1 MTYAANIQITANTA
15 WTTWHTASHHATEAT
30 EAAIAWYRETFF
42 SPEASARYE
51 EIGKI
56 LGFVMACTV
65 ACGMT
70 ARIIVQHWI
79 DGQVAAA
86 MVEDTTEGQP
96 QEATTENPDQWLI
109 DLADEAAAPTVVE
122 FLEALTTPVLRREC
136 SERGITWKNARGQ
149 NRHLTKAQMVAAI
162 AAQYPQGPDGQLWP
176 HAA

>member
-15 WTTWHTASHHATEAT
+15 WTTWYTASTHATEAT
-30 EAAIAWYRETFF
+30 EAAIAWYLQTFF

-56 LGFVMACTV
+56 LGFAMVCTV
-65 ACGMT
+65 ALGQT
-70 ARIIVQHWI
+70 ARILVQHWI
-79 DGQVAAA
+79 DGQQLPAAIE
-86 MVEDTTEGQP
+86 EDTTEGQP
-96 QEATTENPDQWLI
+96 QEATENPDQWLI
-109 DLADEAAAPTVVE
+109 ELADEAAAPTVVE

-136 SERGITWKNARGQ
+136 AERGITWKNARGQ

>member
-15 WTTWHTASHHATEAT
+15 WTTWHTASTHATEAT
-30 EAAIAWYRETFF
+30 ETAIAWYLQMFF

-56 LGFVMACTV
+56 LGFAMVCTV

-70 ARIIVQHWI
+70 ARILVQHWI

-86 MVEDTTEGQP
+86 IEET
-96 QEATTENPDQWLI
+96 TTENPDQWLI
-109 DLADEAAAPTVVE
+109 DLADEVAAQQHPTVVE

-149 NRHLTKAQMVAAI
+149 NRHLTKAQMVAALEGH
-162 AAQYPQGPDGQLWP
+162 Q